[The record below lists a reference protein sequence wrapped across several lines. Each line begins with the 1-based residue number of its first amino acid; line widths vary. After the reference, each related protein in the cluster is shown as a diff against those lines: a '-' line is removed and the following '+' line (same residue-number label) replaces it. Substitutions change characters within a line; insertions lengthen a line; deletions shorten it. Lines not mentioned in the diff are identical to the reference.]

1 MVRNDEK
8 RDERGATAVEYGL
21 MLALICGAIILAVG
35 VFGQEV
41 VSLFQEIPP
50 RLGRD

>member
-1 MVRNDEK
+1 MVRNDEQ

-35 VFGQEV
+35 FFGREV
-41 VSLFQEIPP
+41 LSLFQDIPP